1 MNRGLESIW
10 LCKARRQRS
19 KVGASQQAYRKE
31 PDTSLFAGLFFRGCL
46 GYSQMRKT
54 QKEENIPGPNRS
66 PGNNCLDSSG
76 VTEGR
81 KAAIRQ
87 QFAKR
92 LVAHSQRDGLRKS
105 LQFLFRAS
113 CVFEERRMKQTEEG

>member
-1 MNRGLESIW
+1 
-10 LCKARRQRS
+10 
-19 KVGASQQAYRKE
+19 
-31 PDTSLFAGLFFRGCL
+31 
-46 GYSQMRKT
+46 MRKT

-66 PGNNCLDSSG
+66 PDNNCLDSSG

-87 QFAKR
+87 QQQFAKR
-92 LVAHSQRDGLRKS
+92 PVAHSQRDGLRKS

-113 CVFEERRMKQTEEG
+113 CVFEEQRMKQTEEA